1 MDTIRTIALFI
12 VLVAR
17 ALVVSANAFGL
28 EIFFVFLPLV
38 LDSVTFCST

>member
-1 MDTIRTIALFI
+1 MDTVRNIAPFI

-28 EIFFVFLPLV
+28 GIFFVFLLLV
-38 LDSVTFCST
+38 LERVTFCST